1 MSGQTKN
8 NKPSKKHKFWLIV
21 CITSV
26 IFFLSA
32 AACFGKFIITDIQAD
47 MLSQSLLDQ
56 HNGKTEDDE
65 SKPAILAIEPIHY
78 TSPPKET
85 PAETE
90 TVTTVTAIQ
99 SSEAE
104 IETSVFAEE
113 ETIQQESVIQQTEP
127 VLQNALS
134 ILPAMKALWKHNNDT
149 AGWLKISNTKID
161 NIVVQTSNND
171 TYLHTSY
178 EGKESQPGT
187 LFIDYRCNLNDY
199 EENQSSNIIIYGH
212 NQVTGTMFGTLTNY
226 KNNLQF
232 YKDNPTI
239 RLSSLYCDYT
249 YKIVSVF
256 VAATEEKNAT
266 DGKVFDY
273 QNYIDLTDQTVFNEF
288 VNQIKTRSQISI
300 PVDIEYGDSFLTL
313 STCSYEVSNARFVV
327 IARRVRNGEDIS
339 VDTSSAFLT
348 NTVIY

>member
-1 MSGQTKN
+1 M
-8 NKPSKKHKFWLIV
+8 KKASSHRKIWFVV
-21 CITSV
+21 CVVSV

-32 AACFGKFIITDIQAD
+32 AVCFGKFIITDIQANA
-47 MLSQSLLDQ
+47 LSQSLIKEHDSEAK
-56 HNGKTEDDE
+56 NDSSSE
-65 SKPAILAIEPIHY
+65 SDVYALEPIHY
-78 TSPPKET
+78 TSPPKKE
-85 PAETE
+85 E
-90 TVTTVTAIQ
+90 TTVETNIEVQ
-99 SSEAE
+99 SSETKLITS
-104 IETSVFAEE
+104 IEEQT
-113 ETIQQESVIQQTEP
+113 TQQEPVTQQTEP
-127 VLQNALS
+127 VLQNTLP

-187 LFIDYRCNLNDY
+187 LFIDYRCNLNDH

-249 YKIVSVF
+249 YKIVSIF